1 MFENIKGI
9 IFDMDGTLI
18 DSMWLWRDVDI
29 NYLKKHGLE
38 LPHNLQKDIE
48 GKSFSETANYFK
60 ERFGITDDVET
71 IKSDWNQMAGELYKS
86 KVTLKPYVLEFIHA
100 CKQLNIKLGVGT
112 SNSKELLEV
121 IIERFK
127 LNEYFD
133 SIRTSCEVE
142 KGKPDPAI
150 FLKVC
155 EDLGLEPEQCIVFE
169 DIPNGILAANNAGMY
184 SIAIHD
190 DFSKHMEEEK
200 RELADYYID
209 SFEEILEVLKKEMA

>member
-1 MFENIKGI
+1 MFEHIKGI

-29 NYLKKHGLE
+29 NYLKKHGYE
-38 LPHNLQKDIE
+38 LPHNLQKEIE
-48 GKSFSETANYFK
+48 GKSFSETAYYFK
-60 ERFGITDDVET
+60 ERFGIADDVES
-71 IKSDWNQMAGELYKS
+71 IKQDWNRMAGELYET
-86 KVTLKPYVLEFIHA
+86 KVTLKPFVMEFMLA
-100 CKQLNIKLGVGT
+100 CKDRGIKLGVGT
-112 SNSKELLEV
+112 SNSKELLAV
-121 IIERFK
+121 IIERFR
-127 LNEYFD
+127 LNDYFD

-155 EDLGLEPEQCIVFE
+155 EDLGLEPEQCMVFE
-169 DIPNGILAANNAGMY
+169 DIPNGIMAANNAGMY

-190 DFSKHMEEEK
+190 DFSKHMEAEK